1 MLGKLILTLGLC
13 YIYIKPVNLQL
24 IKKIKMTVRLLIC
37 VLSFTILSGIT
48 YSQTGTISGKIIDAK
63 SGEELIGAS
72 VLIKGTGKGASS
84 DINGF
89 YKLSG
94 IEPGTYSL
102 ICKYVSYKE
111 KEITGVIVSSG
122 KTTTINVTLEEAV
135 DELDVVDVV
144 AARITNTEAA
154 VVEDIKQADQV
165 ISGMGSQQIKKSSD
179 RDAAEV
185 ARRIPGVV
193 VVDNRFMVIR
203 GLSERYNAVLLNN
216 ALAPSA
222 ETDVKAFSF
231 DLVPSQLIDKF
242 LIYKSPSPDL
252 PGEFAGGAVKIFT
265 QNFPTNNELNIGY
278 SSSYRSETTFNPYSQ
293 GYTGKN
299 EKFSFGSKE
308 RELPENFP
316 DHIRNTNED
325 LYTVSKSLPNRMF
338 YKNFNSAPLDQRF
351 NLSYSKRFDLKNL
364 VIANITAIT
373 YSNTRVAFLSNRLDY
388 NTYNEQT
395 QSSDTVFYYQDSIFQ
410 TQTRFGALHNWA
422 FKFGKN
428 TIEWKTIF
436 NQTGMNET
444 TLRNGRNLEEGN
456 DRKEYS
462 FRYNQRTILT
472 SQLLGNHKFF
482 NNNGNLEWVMGYSFS
497 KRNDPDWMRA
507 RYTRNLGTQDPF
519 RLYIP
524 FIANPFFLGR
534 IYLNMQEN
542 ISMGAVNYEHILP
555 INIKS
560 EQNVKIK
567 AGAYI
572 ERKDRVFDVRN
583 LGYKAAGFQTFG
595 NTSLQY
601 APINEIL
608 NETYINSTNGIVL
621 DEDTKGS
628 DRYKAGNYLNA
639 YYLMTNVP
647 LFNRI
652 HIAGGLR
659 IEDNLQYIYS
669 NRSNTGYGSFPNDSI
684 IRENKIVSLLPSAN
698 ISYHFIKDT
707 LLIRAGYGK
716 TVNRPEFRELSP
728 MSFYDFVFNAINT
741 GNDSLLTPTINNY
754 DLRLEW
760 YPRKSEMISIGAF
773 HKQFINPIEVYF
785 QPGVGSGG
793 TRSFIPRNALSAE
806 SRGVEIE
813 VRKSLTG
820 ITNSRSW
827 LDDFT
832 IVFNAS
838 FIKSNIKLAENA
850 STLGVNTNRPM
861 MGQSPYIFNAGIY
874 YQNDSVNLQISLLHN
889 VVGPKV
895 VIVGIPGIPE
905 VYEMPRNIIDL
916 TITKGIGKY
925 VALRFSI
932 QDILNQQ
939 FLLLQD
945 ANNDNKLDRKT
956 DQAMQFYRRGSY
968 YTFGINVK
976 L

>member
-1 MLGKLILTLGLC
+1 M
-13 YIYIKPVNLQL
+13 NLQL
-24 IKKIKMTVRLLIC
+24 VIIC
-37 VLSFTILSGIT
+37 LFISLFSYNVF
-48 YSQTGTISGKIIDAK
+48 SQTGTISGKIIDTK

-72 VLIKGTGKGASS
+72 VLIKGTGKGAST

-94 IEPGTYSL
+94 LEPGTYNL
-102 ICKYVSYKE
+102 ICKYVSYKD
-111 KEITGVIVSSG
+111 KEITGVVVSAG
-122 KTTTINVTLEEAV
+122 KTTTINVTLDEAV
-135 DELDVVDVV
+135 DELDVVEVV
-144 AARITNTEAA
+144 AAKITNTEAA
-154 VVEDIKQADQV
+154 VVEEIKQADQV
-165 ISGMGSQQIKKSSD
+165 VSGMGSQQIKKSSD
-179 RDAAEV
+179 RDAAEI

-265 QNFPTNNELNIGY
+265 QNFPNKDELNVGY
-278 SSSYRSETTFNPYSQ
+278 STSYRSGTTFDPYSQ
-293 GYTGKN
+293 AYTGKN
-299 EKFSFGSKE
+299 EKFTFGTKE
-308 RELPENFP
+308 RELPANFP
-316 DHIRNTNED
+316 DHIRNTSED
-325 LYTVSKSLPNRMF
+325 LFTISRSLPNRMV
-338 YKNFNSAPLDQRF
+338 YKNFNSAPLDQRL
-351 NLSYSKRFDLKNL
+351 NLSFSKRLDLKNL
-364 VIANITAIT
+364 TIANITAIT

-395 QSSDTVFYYQDSIFQ
+395 QTSDTVFYYQDSLFQ
-410 TQTRFGALHNWA
+410 TQSRFGALHNWA

-436 NQTGMNET
+436 NQSGMNET
-444 TLRNGRNLEEGN
+444 TLRNGKNLEEGN

-482 NNNGNLEWVMGYSFS
+482 SNNGNLEWVFGYSYS

-507 RYTRNLGTQDPF
+507 RYTRNMGTQDPF

-534 IYLNMQEN
+534 IYIDMEEK
-542 ISMGAVNYEHILP
+542 ISMGGLSYEHTLP
-555 INIKS
+555 FNINSK
-560 EQNVKIK
+560 QNIKIK
-567 AGAYI
+567 AGTYI
-572 ERKDRVFDVRN
+572 ERKDRIFNVRN
-583 LGYKAAGFQTFG
+583 LGYKAAGFQTFT
-595 NTSLQY
+595 NTTLQY
-601 APINEIL
+601 SPINDIL
-608 NETYINSTNGIVL
+608 NEEFINPTNGLVL

-639 YYLMTNVP
+639 YYLMINAP
-647 LFNRI
+647 LYNRI
-652 HIAGGLR
+652 NLSGGLR

-669 NRSNTGYGSFPNDSI
+669 NTSNTGYGSFPADSI
-684 IRENKIVSLLPSAN
+684 IRENKIVSILPSVN
-698 ISYHFIKDT
+698 VSYHFIKDT
-707 LLIRAGYGK
+707 FLIRAGYGK
-716 TVNRPEFRELSP
+716 TLNRPEFRELSP
-728 MSFYDFVFNAINT
+728 MSFYDFVFNAINS
-741 GNDSLLTPTINNY
+741 GNDSLLTPSINNY
-754 DLRLEW
+754 DVRLEW

-773 HKQFINPIEVYF
+773 YKEFLNPIEIYF

-793 TRSFIPRNALSAE
+793 TRSFIPRNAISAQ
-806 SRGVEIE
+806 SKGVEIE
-813 VRKSLTG
+813 VRKSLSG
-820 ITNSRSW
+820 ITASRSF
-827 LDDFT
+827 LDNFML
-832 IVFNAS
+832 VFNAS
-838 FIKSNIKLAENA
+838 YIKSNIKLTDNA
-850 STLGVNTNRPM
+850 SSIGVNANRPM
-861 MGQSPYIFNAGIY
+861 MGQSPYIFNSGIY
-874 YQNDSVNLQISLLHN
+874 YQNDSINLQVSILHN

-945 ANNDNKLDRKT
+945 ANNDNKLDRST